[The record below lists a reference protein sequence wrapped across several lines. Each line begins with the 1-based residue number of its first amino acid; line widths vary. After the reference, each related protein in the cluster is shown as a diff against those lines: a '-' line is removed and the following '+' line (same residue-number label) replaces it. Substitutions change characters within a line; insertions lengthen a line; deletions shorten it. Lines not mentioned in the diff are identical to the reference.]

1 MTEVKTPE
9 QIRNGVKQWAK
20 WWIGE
25 RRKKLV
31 HELTDTMSINPFMAP
46 FLYEFHNLGNFG
58 DILDLLISSHLM
70 IGHSTGFGKLVDEK
84 ILPSVFGTHKLDKKN
99 RIGTP
104 RFLES
109 HFDEIDHVILRPD
122 GTKELLSLKAGRWT
136 IQLTMATQLNRSFHE
151 IVNRYG
157 PDYKGIVV
165 GVFYGHADTL
175 TDKYDILRGINRGAN
190 HDVIDLTAHV
200 SVYAGRA
207 FWDWLSGVPGTQELV
222 LLGITDALRENSIRS
237 ESGGLLAKFKEAVGR
252 SYGITDVQNTTPNWI
267 DLLNKINR

>member
-1 MTEVKTPE
+1 MTATQTPE
-9 QIRNGVKQWAK
+9 QIREGIKKYTK

-25 RRKKLV
+25 RKKKLLN
-31 HELTDTMSINPFMAP
+31 ELTHTMSINPFIAP
-46 FLYEFHNLGNFG
+46 FLYEFHDLKNFG

-84 ILPSVFGTHKLDKKN
+84 ILPNVFGTHKLDKKN
-99 RIGTP
+99 RAGTP

-109 HFDEIDHVILRPD
+109 HFDEIDHVIFRPD
-122 GTKELLSLKAGRWT
+122 GSKELLSLKAGRWT

-190 HDVIDLTAHV
+190 HNVIDLTEHV

-207 FWDWLSGVPGTQELV
+207 FWDWLSGVPNTQELV
-222 LLGITDALRENSIRS
+222 LKGIIEALREDSIRS
-237 ESGGLLAKFKEAVGR
+237 ESGGLLAGFKKAVGEF
-252 SYGITDVQNTTPNWI
+252 YGITDVDNSTPDWA
-267 DLLNKINR
+267 DLLNQINR